1 MRGHLAP
8 DDLLDG
14 VLGGADE
21 DDPERD
27 TAHVVLGETGPES
40 LLLELAAARN
50 RGAGGVGATFPAPG
64 DPVGLRGPRE
74 FAAAAIEAGEA
85 ALLLGAGTGLVP
97 QTVGRAVEWS
107 SYSVDRRPPPD
118 LGDADRGLRA
128 ALLAT
133 VQALADLDVA
143 RWRPEVADE
152 LHDLRTAVPL
162 AAPPGTPPRCVELAG
177 RALHLAAVVDLALDD
192 DGGAVSAGEAA
203 ARRSALAPLERAA
216 RHALTAAC
224 SPDGWPSPS

>member
-1 MRGHLAP
+1 MRGHVGP

-14 VLGGADE
+14 VLGGAGQ

-27 TAHVVLGETGPES
+27 TTHVVLGATGPES

-50 RGAGGVGATFPAPG
+50 RGADGVGATFPAPG
-64 DPVGLRGPRE
+64 DPVGLRGPRD

-85 ALLLGAGTGLVP
+85 ALLLGAGTALVP
-97 QTVGRAVEWS
+97 RPVGRAVEWS

-118 LGDADRGLRA
+118 LGEADRALRT
-128 ALLAT
+128 ALLVTA
-133 VQALADLDVA
+133 QALADLDVA

-152 LHDLRTAVPL
+152 LHDLRAGVPL
-162 AAPPGTPPRCVELAG
+162 AAPSGTPPRCVELAG
-177 RALHLAAVVDLALDD
+177 RALHLAAVVDLALED
-192 DGGAVSAGEAA
+192 DGGAVSASEAA

-224 SPDGWPSPS
+224 SPDGWPPPP